1 MLRFLLFWF
10 ICIISSSLIQA
21 QQTQSIDTTDINKI
35 VGRILKTKPKPDSK
49 KSGLALLPSISYN
62 PSMGFLIGANITA
75 SMFIG
80 DPKTTRMSTGTATAY
95 FTSKGIINM
104 QLRHNIFTN
113 GDDWIFQ
120 GNFQASRMLVI
131 DYGLGTS
138 SLSKNDD
145 GLNVDGYPIENANEA
160 YPITFGLFRL
170 NEKVYRQINK
180 SLFIGGGINFD
191 FHTNIKDEKLQVDS
205 GKLTPHY
212 NYSIEKGI
220 NPEHYFAN
228 GIMFNIQYNTKEHG
242 NRSYGG
248 MYADLVLRT
257 NQKFLGSTLNAV
269 QLITEF
275 RKYWSLSSRNPEHVI
290 AFWHLGT
297 FNLSGDVPYLDLPAT
312 GTDLFNRSGRG
323 YTIGRFRGPS
333 HFYLESEYRFPIS
346 RNKLFSGVAFLN
358 LQTASDGKNVNL
370 FDQLEPAAG
379 AGLRILFNKKSRT
392 NICIDYAFG
401 KYGSNGL
408 FFGLN
413 EVF

>member
-1 MLRFLLFWF
+1 MLAL
-10 ICIISSSLIQA
+10 A
-21 QQTQSIDTTDINKI
+21 QEKQFRDTTDVNLI
-35 VGRILKTKPKPDSK
+35 VSRILKSKPKADSK
-49 KSGLALLPSISYN
+49 KSGLALLPAIGYN
-62 PSMGFLIGANITA
+62 PSMGFMIGANITA
-75 SMFIG
+75 SMYIG

-95 FTSKGIINM
+95 LTSKGIINL

-138 SLSKNDD
+138 SSSKSDESI
-145 GLNVDGYPIENANEA
+145 NVDGYPIENPKEA
-160 YPITFGLFRL
+160 YPIKFGLIRF
-170 NEKVYRQINK
+170 NEKVYRQVNK
-180 SLFIGGGINFD
+180 SLFIGGGINVD
-191 FHTNIKDEKLQVDS
+191 FHTNINDEKLQVDS

-212 NYSIEKGI
+212 NYSIEQGI
-220 NPEHYFAN
+220 NPDHYFAN

-257 NQKFLGSTLNAV
+257 NQKFLGSTVNAL

-297 FNLSGDVPYLDLPAT
+297 FNLAGNVPYLDLP
-312 GTDLFNRSGRG
+312 GTASDLFNRSGRG
-323 YTIGRFRGPS
+323 YTIGRFKGPS
-333 HFYLESEYRFPIS
+333 YFYLESEYRFPIS

-358 LQTASDGKNVNL
+358 FQTASDGKSINL
-370 FDQLEPAAG
+370 FDQMEPAAG

>member
-1 MLRFLLFWF
+1 MLAL
-10 ICIISSSLIQA
+10 A
-21 QQTQSIDTTDINKI
+21 QEKQFRDTTDVNLI
-35 VGRILKTKPKPDSK
+35 VSRILKSKPKEDSK
-49 KSGLALLPSISYN
+49 KSGLALLPAIGYN
-62 PSMGFLIGANITA
+62 PSMGFMIGANITA
-75 SMFIG
+75 SMYIG

-95 FTSKGIINM
+95 LTSKGIINL

-138 SLSKNDD
+138 SSSKSDESI
-145 GLNVDGYPIENANEA
+145 NVDGYPIENPKEA
-160 YPITFGLFRL
+160 YPIKFGLIRF
-170 NEKVYRQINK
+170 NEKVYRQVNK
-180 SLFIGGGINFD
+180 SLFIGGGINVD
-191 FHTNIKDEKLQVDS
+191 FHTNINDEKLQVDS

-212 NYSIEKGI
+212 NYSIEQGI
-220 NPEHYFAN
+220 NPDHYFAN

-257 NQKFLGSTLNAV
+257 NQKFLGSTVNAL

-297 FNLSGDVPYLDLPAT
+297 FNVAGNVPYLDLP
-312 GTDLFNRSGRG
+312 GTSSDLFNRSGRG

-333 HFYLESEYRFPIS
+333 YFYLESEYRFPIS

-358 LQTASDGKNVNL
+358 FQTASDGKNINL

-379 AGLRILFNKKSRT
+379 AGLRILFNKRSRT

>member
-1 MLRFLLFWF
+1 M
-10 ICIISSSLIQA
+10 QA
-21 QQTQSIDTTDINKI
+21 QEKQYHDTTDVNLI
-35 VGRILKTKPKPDSK
+35 VSKILKSKPKPDSK
-49 KSGLALLPSISYN
+49 KSGLALLPAIGYN
-62 PSMGFLIGANITA
+62 PSMGFMLGANITA
-75 SMFIG
+75 SMYVG
-80 DPKTTRMSTGTATAY
+80 DPKTTRLSTGTATAY
-95 FTSKGIINM
+95 FATKGIINL

-120 GNFQASRMLVI
+120 GNFQAAKMLVI

-138 SLSKNDD
+138 PKSKSDE
-145 GLNVDGYPIENANEA
+145 GVNVDGYPIENPKEA
-160 YPITFGLFRL
+160 YPITFNLFRL
-170 NEKVYRQINK
+170 NEKVYRQVNK
-180 SLFIGGGINFD
+180 SLFIGGGINFEY
-191 FHTNIKDEKLQVDS
+191 HAKIKDEKLQVDS

-212 NYSIEKGI
+212 NYSVEKGI
-220 NPEHYFAN
+220 NPGHYFAN
-228 GIMFNIQYNTKEHG
+228 GITFNIQYNNKEHA
-242 NRSYGG
+242 NRSFGG

-297 FNLSGDVPYLDLPAT
+297 FNLAGDVPYLDLPGT
-312 GTDLFNRSGRG
+312 GSDLFNRSGRG

-333 HFYLESEYRFPIS
+333 YFYLESEYRFPIS

-358 LQTASDGKNVNL
+358 FQTASDGKNINL

>member
-1 MLRFLLFWF
+1 MK
-10 ICIISSSLIQA
+10 A
-21 QQTQSIDTTDINKI
+21 QEKQYHDTTDVNLI
-35 VGRILKTKPKPDSK
+35 VGKILKSKPRPDSK
-49 KSGLALLPSISYN
+49 KSGLALLPSIGYN
-62 PSMGFLIGANITA
+62 PSMGFLLGANITA
-75 SMFIG
+75 SMYIG

-95 FTSKGIINM
+95 LTSKGIINL

-138 SLSKNDD
+138 SSSKSDE
-145 GLNVDGYPIENANEA
+145 GLNVDGYPIENANQA

-205 GKLTPHY
+205 GKFTPHY
-212 NYSIEKGI
+212 NYSLEKGI

-297 FNLSGDVPYLDLPAT
+297 FNLSGDVPYLDLPGT

-333 HFYLESEYRFPIS
+333 YFYLESEYRFPIS

-358 LQTASDGKNVNL
+358 LQTASDGKNINL

>member
-1 MLRFLLFWF
+1 MLRFF
-10 ICIISSSLIQA
+10 ICLQIYSFMF
-21 QQTQSIDTTDINKI
+21 TQSLAQSQPIRDTTDLNLIVSRVLNKS
-35 VGRILKTKPKPDSK
+35 PKPDSK
-49 KSGLALLPSISYN
+49 KSGLSLLPSIGYN
-62 PSMGFLIGANITA
+62 PSMGFMLGANITA
-75 SMFIG
+75 SLYTG
-80 DPKTTRMSTGTATAY
+80 DPKTTRLSTGTATAY
-95 FTSKGIINM
+95 LTSKGIINL
-104 QLRHNIFTN
+104 QLRHNLFTN

-120 GNFQASRMLVI
+120 GNFQASRMLVV

-138 SLSKNDD
+138 SNSNSDE
-145 GLNVDGYPIENANEA
+145 GLNVDGYPIENSNEA

-170 NEKVYRQINK
+170 NEKVYRQINQ
-180 SLFIGGGINFD
+180 SLFIGGGINFEY
-191 FHTNIKDEKLQVDS
+191 HSKIKDEKLQVDS
-205 GKLTPHY
+205 GITTPHY
-212 NYSIEKGI
+212 TYSVEKGI

-228 GIMFNIQYNTKEHG
+228 GLMFNIQYNTKEQG

-257 NQKFLGSTLNAV
+257 NQKFLGSTLNAL

-275 RKYWSLSSRNPEHVI
+275 RKYWSLSVKNPEHVI

-297 FNLSGDVPYLDLPAT
+297 FNLSGDVPYLDLP
-312 GTDLFNRSGRG
+312 GTASDLFNRSGRG

-333 HFYLESEYRFPIS
+333 YFYLESEYRFPIS
-346 RNKLFSGVAFLN
+346 RNKLFSGVAFIN
-358 LQTASDGKNVNL
+358 FQTASDGKNVNL